1 MITEKRQDIFETGAL
16 ILVNPVNCVGV
27 MGAGL
32 AKQFK
37 AKFPRV
43 FLRYQEACTHKR
55 LYPGRL
61 LYELENSKIVCC
73 FPTKVHWKENS
84 RYEYVESGLKTLSQ
98 DLSGAKEKL
107 EHLINLSHNSCI
119 SVAIPPLGC
128 GLGGLERSKVKELVY
143 KYLNNIDIQ
152 VYLVDT

>member
-1 MITEKRQDIFETGAL
+1 MITEKRQDIFDTGAL

-43 FLRYQEACTHKR
+43 FLRYQDACSHKR

-61 LYELENSKIVCC
+61 MYELENNKIVCC
-73 FPTKVHWKENS
+73 FPTKVHWKESS
-84 RYEYVESGLKTLSQ
+84 RYEYIESGLKTLSQ
-98 DLSGAKEKL
+98 DLVGAKEKL
-107 EHLINLSHNSCI
+107 THLINLTCNNSI
-119 SVAIPPLGC
+119 SIAIPPLGC
-128 GLGGLERSKVKELVY
+128 GLGGLDREEVRKLVY
-143 KYLNNIDIQ
+143 KYLKDIDAQ